1 MPDPQKKLSEMRKFS
16 FLLFLMFFYNIATAQ
31 TPQGCNIQNIRNA
44 FTGAGYT
51 ELPVPNQ
58 TCSMYFINPTS
69 QSNSAAEAAA
79 QQFGAHTVSF
89 QTAQENTD
97 VLNALYASAYS
108 PANYAFWIGFSDAST
123 EGTFIWLDGAP
134 VNYTNWH
141 ANEPNNQIPNCCN
154 IPLFGCQNT
163 DIRCSQGEDCVQMY
177 GDGTW
182 NDLGCD
188 VSSISVIEVNLC
200 PILTATVDTTICNN
214 VAITLNV
221 NTILG
226 STPYT
231 YSWNNGAGTSQTYSV
246 TPTTGT
252 TTVYPIRVTDRWG
265 CYGDESVSVTTQ
277 TCGGPTPAGCDI
289 AGIRTALTGAGYV
302 ELAVQNQTCSM
313 YFVNPNNLSSTAA
326 EAAAQQFGAH
336 MVSFQDAQE
345 NQDVVNALNASPYP
359 LSSNSVWIGFSDA
372 TTEGSYI
379 WLDGAP
385 VTYTNWSGGEPNDLH
400 PNCCG
405 TPSWL
410 GGCPND
416 LRCSDGEDCVQLY
429 ASGQWNDLG
438 CDGSGNPA
446 RSVIEIN
453 LCPIQTTTNDTTVC
467 GGNPVNL
474 TASTILGSTPYTY
487 NWQPGNSGAN
497 PYQVT
502 PANTTDYIVKVTD
515 RWGCFTQDTVSVTIQ
530 GGAAQSFTVS
540 PNPVCAD
547 APVTV
552 TYTSTSPANANYTW
566 GWDGGTVLSGS
577 GQGPYQVV
585 YNTIG
590 NKNITLDVVH
600 NGCTSPQV
608 TQALTVNAGPSAIAG
623 ASTTICSGGSVQLGS
638 GAAPG
643 SGYTYQWQPATNLSS
658 GTVASPTFTATN
670 NTASPVTYNYL
681 LAVLQN
687 GCLDTNS
694 VSVTVS
700 PAATT
705 TISSAGGT
713 SICPG
718 QTFNLFSNTSYSTYT
733 WSNGGSTT
741 DSLAITAPGTYS
753 LSATDANGCQYVS
766 NALTITQSPALI
778 VTLVAA
784 GNVACNGGNDG
795 YITVNAT
802 GGQAAYTYLWNDA
815 QDSST
820 AVNLVAGSYSVT
832 ATDAVGCVGTLN
844 HTITEP
850 TLLTV
855 SLLTS
860 TNTSC
865 FGESDGS
872 ISVAASGG
880 TGTYSYAW
888 SNSAT
893 GATITNIPAGSYDVV
908 ATDGNNC
915 TASGTYIII
924 SPTQLILAVD
934 TIIDAS
940 CFGES
945 DGSIRLSATGG
956 QSPYNFSWGTGDN
969 GSQITGLKADTYDV
983 TLTDANNCT
992 VDTALIVGEPAEI
1005 IIGTPTVEP
1014 VKFNDEDTININVQ
1028 PTAGTYTYQWSPGT
1042 YLSCTDCASP
1052 MFTAIRN
1059 MEYTVTVTDAYGCTV
1074 SELITVNVIADK
1086 PVYIPN
1092 ILLPNGVDSRNRVF
1106 TLYAEGMNYYQL
1118 QVFNRIGEKV
1128 FDSNNNTVGWD
1139 GMYKGKPTP
1148 PGVYTYTAIVT
1159 FLDGENRKYIGTVTV
1174 VY

>member
-1 MPDPQKKLSEMRKFS
+1 MRKFS
-16 FLLFLMFFYNIATAQ
+16 FLLILNLLCIAAVWAQ
-31 TPQGCNIQNIRNA
+31 TPQGCNIQAIRTA
-44 FTGAGYT
+44 FTNAGYT

-69 QSNSAAEAAA
+69 QSSTAAEAAA
-79 QQFGAHTVSF
+79 QQFGAHTVSY
-89 QTAQENTD
+89 QTAQENQD
-97 VLNALYASAYS
+97 VTTALYSSAYS
-108 PANYAFWIGFSDAST
+108 PANYTFWIGFSDAAT
-123 EGTFIWLDGAP
+123 EGTFVWLDGAP
-134 VNYTNWH
+134 VNYTNW
-141 ANEPNNQIPNCCN
+141 APNEPNNQIPNCCN
-154 IPLFGCQNT
+154 IPLFGCQNS

-188 VSSISVIEVNLC
+188 VNSISVIEVNLC
-200 PILTATVDTTICNN
+200 PVLTATVDTTICNN
-214 VAITLNV
+214 VSVSLSV

-246 TPTTGT
+246 TPPTGT
-252 TTVYPIRVTDRWG
+252 TTAYPVRVTDRWG
-265 CYGDESVSVTTQ
+265 CYADEGVNVTAQ
-277 TCGGPTPAGCDI
+277 NCGSTPTPAGCDI
-289 AGIRTALTGAGYV
+289 PAIRAALTGAGYV
-302 ELAVQNQTCSM
+302 ELAVQNQSCSM

-372 TTEGSYI
+372 TTEGTFI

-385 VTYTNWSGGEPNDLH
+385 VTYTNWAGGEPNNNI
-400 PNCCG
+400 PGCCG
-405 TPSWL
+405 TPGWL

-416 LRCSDGEDCVQLY
+416 LRCSQGEDCVQLY
-429 ASGQWNDLG
+429 ANGQWNDLG
-438 CDGSGNPA
+438 CDGTGNPA

-467 GGNPVNL
+467 GGNTINL

-487 NWQPGNSGAN
+487 NWQPGNSNAN

-502 PANTTDYIVKVTD
+502 PSASTNYAVRVTD
-515 RWGCFTQDTVSVTIQ
+515 RWGCFTEDTVRVTIQ

-540 PNPVCAD
+540 PNPVCAN

-552 TYTSTSPANANYTW
+552 TYTSTSPANATYTW

-577 GQGPYQVV
+577 GQGPYQVAFA
-585 YNTIG
+585 TAG
-590 NKNITLDVVH
+590 AKNITLDVVH

-608 TQALTVNAGPSAIAG
+608 AQPLTVNANPVADAG
-623 ASTTICSGGSVQLGS
+623 TNATVCSGGTVQI
-638 GAAPG
+638 GAANVA
-643 SGYTYQWQPATNLSS
+643 GYTYQWQPATNLSS
-658 GTVASPTFTATN
+658 GTVSNPTFSATN
-670 NTASPVTYNYL
+670 TTASPVTYNYIL
-681 LAVLQN
+681 GVMQN
-687 GCLDTNS
+687 GCFDTAS

-700 PAATT
+700 PAAAT

-713 SICPG
+713 AICPG
-718 QTFNLFSNTSYSTYT
+718 QTFNLYSNTPYANYT
-733 WSNGGSTT
+733 WSNSGSTT
-741 DSLAITAPGTYS
+741 DTLAITQPGSYT

-766 NALTITQSPALI
+766 NTLTITQSPALN
-778 VTLVAA
+778 VTLVAS

-795 YITVNAT
+795 YISVNAT

-815 QDSST
+815 AAQDSAT
-820 AVNLVAGSYSVT
+820 ATNLTAGAYTVT

-850 TLLTV
+850 TQLTV

-860 TNTSC
+860 TNANC

-872 ISVAASGG
+872 IKVAASGG
-880 TGTYSYAW
+880 SGTYTYTW
-888 SNSAT
+888 DNSAN
-893 GATITNIPAGSYDVV
+893 GATINNIPAGNYTVT

-915 TASGTYIII
+915 TATGTYTIT
-924 SPTQLILAVD
+924 SPAELVLNID
-934 TIIDAS
+934 TVIDAS
-940 CFGES
+940 CFSFS
-945 DGSIRLSATGG
+945 DGTIRLSATGG
-956 QSPYNFSWGTGDN
+956 QSPYNYTWGTGDN
-969 GSQITGLKADTYDV
+969 GSQVTGLSADTYDV
-983 TLTDANNCT
+983 TLSDANNCNI
-992 VDTALIVGEPAEI
+992 DTAIIVGEPAEI
-1005 IIGTPTVEP
+1005 VIGTPTVAP
-1014 VKFNDEDTININVQ
+1014 IKFNDEDTININVQ
-1028 PTAGTYTYQWSPGT
+1028 PTTGSYTYQWSPGT

-1052 MFTAIRN
+1052 LFTAIRN

-1074 SELITVNVIADK
+1074 SEQITVNVIADK
-1086 PVYIPN
+1086 PVFIPN
-1092 ILLPNGVDSRNRVF
+1092 ILLPKGADPRNQIF

-1128 FDSNNNTVGWD
+1128 FDSSNSTQGWD
-1139 GMYKGKPTP
+1139 GMYKGKLAP
-1148 PGVYTYTAIVT
+1148 PGVYSYVAIVT